1 MKFRAV
7 PVGKPKIMP
16 KFIDYYSVLGV
27 SKSASEAEIKSAY
40 RKLAMKHHPD
50 RNPGSKESENK
61 FKEINEANEVLSD
74 PKKRQTYD
82 QLGKDWRQDQE
93 FTPPPGGE
101 TRRGQRPGGFEYNYQ
116 DQGGQGFGQAGD
128 FSDFFRSMFGGMGGM
143 GGGGQFQNG
152 GDDDFEDYI
161 QGGGR
166 QTSQADMESDL
177 HLSLADVLKNSRQA
191 LNFSYKSPCP
201 ECGGRG
207 RARNRACAPCG
218 GSGQKLETKNIQVN
232 LPKGLRNGARIRL
245 RGQGRA
251 LPSGR
256 AGDLYLNIYVA
267 PDPNFTVVGDDLET
281 RVYIMPWDAVL
292 GTEIS
297 IPAPDGAIKIKL
309 PPGSR
314 SGRRLRISGRGL
326 PRKDGSRGDLYAVT
340 FIDIPSSLTQNQTE
354 LFKKLKDTAI

>member
-1 MKFRAV
+1 
-7 PVGKPKIMP
+7 MP

-50 RNPGSKESENK
+50 RNPGSKESESK

-101 TRRGQRPGGFEYNYQ
+101 ARQGQRSGGFGYNYQ
-116 DQGGQGFGQAGD
+116 DQGGQGFGQTGD
-128 FSDFFRSMFGGMGGM
+128 FSDFFRSMFGGMGGGDSFQ
-143 GGGGQFQNG
+143 GGGE
-152 GDDDFEDYI
+152 DDFEDYI

-177 HLSLADVLKNSRQA
+177 HLSLADVLKSGQHA
-191 LNFSYKSPCP
+191 LTFSYKATCP

-207 RARNRACAPCG
+207 RTRNRSCAPCG
-218 GSGQKLETKNIQVN
+218 GSGQKLETRNIQVN

-245 RGQGRA
+245 KGQGRRQS
-251 LPSGR
+251 SGR
-256 AGDLYLNIYVA
+256 TGDLYLNIYVA
-267 PDPNFTVVGDDLET
+267 PDPNFTLVGDDLET
-281 RVYIMPWDAVL
+281 RIYIMPWDAVL
-292 GTEIS
+292 GTEVT
-297 IPAPDGAIKIKL
+297 IPALDGAIKIKL

-326 PRKDGSRGDLYAVT
+326 PRKDGSRGDLYAVM
-340 FIDIPSSLTQNQTE
+340 FIDIPPSITSHQAE
-354 LFKKLKDTAI
+354 LFKKLKDGSH